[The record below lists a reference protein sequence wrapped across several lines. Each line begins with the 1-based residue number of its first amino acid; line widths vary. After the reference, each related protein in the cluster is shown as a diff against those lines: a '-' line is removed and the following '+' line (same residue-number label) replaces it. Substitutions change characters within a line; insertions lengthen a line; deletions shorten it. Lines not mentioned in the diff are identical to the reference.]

1 MNPPHSNNHPYR
13 IIVPSDETGPS
24 SGWSAE
30 EDLLLLNA
38 IEINGPGNWPAIS
51 QHVMTKS
58 HTECEEHYFAMFV
71 DDSSK
76 AEGVAVG
83 KHAGH
88 PVPEQTPSKLG
99 NEFAGYHPKRGDFE
113 IEYDNETEINVQDL
127 VFYPDDTE
135 LDRSLKLA
143 MLDIY
148 SGRLKKRQELKSLAR
163 QIGLFDDGLAKALA
177 AEPDVA
183 AEVDLV
189 KPFAKF
195 FQPSASYREFVD
207 DLFKIR
213 EIEREIVRL
222 QEIRRAGI
230 TQLADVPKYD
240 EAKRKRARAK
250 RGSK

>member
-1 MNPPHSNNHPYR
+1 
-13 IIVPSDETGPS
+13 
-24 SGWSAE
+24 
-30 EDLLLLNA
+30 
-38 IEINGPGNWPAIS
+38 
-51 QHVMTKS
+51 MTKS

-76 AEGVAVG
+76 AEGAVVG

-88 PVPEQTPSKLG
+88 PVPDQTPSKLG

-163 QIGLFDDGLAKALA
+163 QIGQFDDGLAKALA
-177 AEPDVA
+177 AEPDGDA
-183 AEVDLV
+183 LDS
-189 KPFAKF
+189 PR
-195 FQPSASYREFVD
+195 ASDFVHTY
-207 DLFKIR
+207 
-213 EIEREIVRL
+213 
-222 QEIRRAGI
+222 AC
-230 TQLADVPKYD
+230 
-240 EAKRKRARAK
+240 
-250 RGSK
+250 